1 MASRLPMHLH
11 DGALSMTT
19 TASISV
25 ELELTVSGRVT
36 PGQPTR
42 MPNASDDVGEPG
54 YDPFVED
61 LEISDVRYSRLVYN
75 TSTFSRQWMDHPIL
89 TGVDTT
95 GPDVQRLLTN
105 LLELVRD
112 EAEQA
117 VMEND

>member
-1 MASRLPMHLH
+1 
-11 DGALSMTT
+11 MTT
-19 TASISV
+19 TATISV
-25 ELELTVSGRVT
+25 EIELTVSGRVI
-36 PGQPTR
+36 PGQPDR
-42 MPNASDDVGEPG
+42 MPSFSDDVGEPG

-75 TSTFSRQWMDHPIL
+75 TSTFSRQWIEHHLL

-95 GPDVQRLLTN
+95 QPDVQRLLSN
-105 LLELVRD
+105 LLELVRY

>member
-1 MASRLPMHLH
+1 
-11 DGALSMTT
+11 MTT
-19 TASISV
+19 TATISV
-25 ELELTVSGRVT
+25 ELELTVSGSVI
-36 PGQPTR
+36 PGKPDR

-61 LEISDVRYSRLVYN
+61 LSVSDITQSRRVAPFTSFPLRY
-75 TSTFSRQWMDHPIL
+75 MDVSIL

-95 GPDVQRLLTN
+95 QPDVQRLLSN

>member
-1 MASRLPMHLH
+1 
-11 DGALSMTT
+11 MTT
-19 TASISV
+19 TATISV
-25 ELELTVSGRVT
+25 ELELTVSGRVI
-36 PGQPTR
+36 PGQPDR
-42 MPNASDDVGEPG
+42 MPNRSDDVGEPG

-61 LEISDVRYSRLVYN
+61 LEISNIRADRLITSRSSPQRAWIEHHL
-75 TSTFSRQWMDHPIL
+75 L

-95 GPDVQRLLTN
+95 QPDVQRLLSN

>member
-1 MASRLPMHLH
+1 
-11 DGALSMTT
+11 MTT
-19 TASISV
+19 TATISV
-25 ELELTVSGRVT
+25 ELELTVSGRVI

-61 LEISDVRYSRLVYN
+61 LEIDDAAALTWKRHGTGTAHIFDQRS
-75 TSTFSRQWMDHPIL
+75 IL

-95 GPDVQRLLTN
+95 QPDVQRLLTN

>member
-1 MASRLPMHLH
+1 
-11 DGALSMTT
+11 MTT
-19 TASISV
+19 TATISV
-25 ELELTVSGRVT
+25 ELELTVSGRVI
-36 PGQPTR
+36 PGQPDR
-42 MPNASDDVGEPG
+42 MPNRSDDVGEPG

-61 LEISDVRYSRLVYN
+61 LEISDIRANRLITSRSSPQRVWYE
-75 TSTFSRQWMDHPIL
+75 HPIL

-95 GPDVQRLLTN
+95 QPDAQRLLSN

>member
-1 MASRLPMHLH
+1 
-11 DGALSMTT
+11 MTT

-25 ELELTVSGRVT
+25 ELELTVSGRVI
-36 PGQPTR
+36 PGKPDR
-42 MPNASDDVGEPG
+42 MPNRSDDVGEPG

-61 LEISDVRYSRLVYN
+61 LEISDVFQEKTVFDMGAWPPSGKK
-75 TSTFSRQWMDHPIL
+75 RQRSIL

-95 GPDVQRLLTN
+95 QPDVQRLLTN

>member
-1 MASRLPMHLH
+1 
-11 DGALSMTT
+11 MTT
-19 TASISV
+19 TATISV
-25 ELELTVSGRVT
+25 ELELTVSGRVI
-36 PGQPTR
+36 PGQPDR
-42 MPNASDDVGEPG
+42 MPNRSDDVGEPG

-61 LEISDVRYSRLVYN
+61 LEISDAYQSNVALGRRHGERVWTQRS
-75 TSTFSRQWMDHPIL
+75 IL

-95 GPDVQRLLTN
+95 QPDVRRLLSN